1 MDTAELK
8 VFEAVAR
15 TGGMNR
21 AATELHTV
29 QSNVTARIRGLEEEL
44 GCTLFERHSRGVAL
58 TAAGQRLLPYA
69 RRVAWLLA
77 DAARAARD
85 DGKPRGPL
93 TIGSLETTAA
103 LHLSRLFASYAAACP
118 EVDIAIR
125 AGTTAELIEAVID
138 RRLEGAFVCG
148 PVAHESLI
156 EQVMFHEEL
165 VILAAPH
172 LPSIEAATQG
182 GIARIVVLRAGC
194 SYRQRLESLLAQ
206 RGIAVPRLMEFGTL
220 EAIFGCVAAG
230 LGITLLPR
238 ALVGPVW
245 RSERVAMH
253 RLPPEEAMVTTVF
266 IHRREAHL
274 SSALRAFLDH
284 VRAGAALTSQQPA
297 EATISPMIANGV
309 RLSPTNTQASKAAV
323 PGTI

>member
-1 MDTAELK
+1 MDTPELK

-21 AATELHTV
+21 AAAELHTV
-29 QSNVTARIRGLEEEL
+29 QSNVTARVRALETEL
-44 GCTLFERHSRGVAL
+44 GCPLFERHSRGVAL

-69 RRVAWLLA
+69 RRVAWLLT

-85 DGKPRGPL
+85 DGQPRGPL
-93 TIGSLETTAA
+93 NIGSLETTAA
-103 LHLSRLFASYAAACP
+103 LRLSPLIASYAAAYP
-118 EVDIAIR
+118 EVDIALR
-125 AGTTAELIEAVID
+125 PGTTAELIESVLD

-148 PVAHESLI
+148 PVAHPSLG
-156 EQVMFHEEL
+156 EQVMFEEEL
-165 VILAAPH
+165 AILAAPG
-172 LPSIEAATQG
+172 LASIEAATQG

-194 SYRQRLESLLAQ
+194 SYRQRLEALLAR
-206 RGIAVPRLMEFGTL
+206 RGIAVPRLLEFGTL

-245 RSERVAMH
+245 RAGRVSLH
-253 RLPPEEAMVTTVF
+253 RLPPAEALVTTVF
-266 IHRREAHL
+266 IHRREAHV

-284 VRAGAALTSQQPA
+284 VHTAPARAVA
-297 EATISPMIANGV
+297 
-309 RLSPTNTQASKAAV
+309 
-323 PGTI
+323 